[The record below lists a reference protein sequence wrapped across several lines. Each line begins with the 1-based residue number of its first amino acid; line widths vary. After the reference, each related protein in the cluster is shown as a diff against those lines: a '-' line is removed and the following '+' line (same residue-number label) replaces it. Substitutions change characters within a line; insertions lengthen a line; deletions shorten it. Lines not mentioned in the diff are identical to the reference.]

1 MVMRMI
7 AQIQRFDSK
16 APVISYEVVFSD
28 KVPLLEAGSDTCAN
42 DGVITQSC
50 RSTYQGPTQRL
61 SDEIQ
66 WDSHVDKADKLDYA
80 VAASSGVIA
89 GLIDVFYVGELSLD
103 RANAWGREQIEKV
116 VMKVARIEG
125 YTGDDLQGAIRMLE
139 KLHPMA
145 ADGVAEKFGAGL
157 HHYRDFS
164 HHFSIGGLFFSILTQ
179 FTGLVVGTDKAG
191 ALLVEPVPE
200 SHQQFIGKNFEEKI
214 AFGAIEWFFHMVSDM
229 AGSSGSLNGG
239 TGVPGP
245 LLSFMKEISALP
257 FFKDSE
263 SGGTG
268 FRQWLSKAFNG
279 TLLAQ
284 RDEAGKII
292 PGMRRRFD
300 LRTEIGLLG
309 EIGRQSIPVVINQC
323 IVRGFYFCRR
333 LYREIRDLEICSVRE
348 LDRIALEDVLPW
360 GTPAMRRMVTVSSG
374 VFVGVDLADAA
385 VRAIP
390 RKNPVAFV
398 LRVNF
403 VGVATFAVACV
414 VDARASLADRRL
426 EEGESPEEAYERRLS
441 DLGCL
446 ELDFRHARILYSLMR
461 QMVVYDVERE
471 KKDKR
476 AARKRSWLAEWSG
489 MIAETAGIAWAVEDG
504 YFLGEDDL
512 YKEILSLI
520 GDGRDD
526 SWVWLVAMEAML
538 FTPYAALGG
547 GDDKK
552 YKGLK
557 YASDYMN
564 DVFCGRQP
572 IVRKKGLQK
581 LEKAVRSARDG
592 LEGAVVKRAVGVAGA
607 VAVAAATGGVAFY
620 FAPAIAPALAAAL
633 GAQTA
638 ALSGAALTSASLAF
652 LGGGALA
659 VGGAGMAG
667 GTMLIAGGGAL
678 IGAAGASGVS
688 AATSL
693 ALATDG
699 GYVLAECA
707 KLIAFSEE
715 VLVGC
720 YGNTSSVV
728 EIHNALNKR
737 AMEFEVEIEAVR
749 RRLADPDCAE
759 EMGDSTDG
767 EKIDPK
773 KKLKILK
780 RCLKLLKKSD
790 ESLVALLR

>member
-1 MVMRMI
+1 MCGFI
-7 AQIQRFDSK
+7 ESNSKYSNPSHQRS
-16 APVISYEVVFSD
+16 I
-28 KVPLLEAGSDTCAN
+28 
-42 DGVITQSC
+42 
-50 RSTYQGPTQRL
+50 RRL

-66 WDSHVDKADKLDYA
+66 RDPHVDKADKLDYA

-103 RANAWGREQIEKV
+103 RANAWGRGQIEIV

-125 YTGDDLQGAIRMLE
+125 YAGDDLQGAIRMLE
-139 KLHPMA
+139 KLHPMT
-145 ADGVAEKFGAGL
+145 ADGVAEIFGAGL

-179 FTGLVVGTDKAG
+179 FTGLVVGIDKAG
-191 ALLVEPVPE
+191 ALLIEPVPE

-245 LLSFMKEISALP
+245 LLSLMKEISALP

-284 RDEAGKII
+284 RDETGKII

-309 EIGRQSIPVVINQC
+309 EIGRQSIPVVMNQC

-333 LYREIRDLEICSVRE
+333 LYREIRDLEIRSVRE
-348 LDRIALEDVLPW
+348 LDHIALEDVLPW

-374 VFVGVDLADAA
+374 AFVGVDLADAA

-390 RKNPVAFV
+390 RRDPVAFV
-398 LRVNF
+398 LRVNY
-403 VGVATFAVACV
+403 VGIATFAVARV
-414 VDARASLADRRL
+414 VDARTSLADRRL

-461 QMVVYDVERE
+461 QMVIYDIERE

-489 MIAETAGIAWAVEDG
+489 MIAETAGIARAVEDG
-504 YFLGEDDL
+504 YFLAEDDL

-538 FTPYAALGG
+538 FAPYAALGG
-547 GDDKK
+547 DDDK
-552 YKGLK
+552 
-557 YASDYMN
+557 
-564 DVFCGRQP
+564 
-572 IVRKKGLQK
+572 
-581 LEKAVRSARDG
+581 
-592 LEGAVVKRAVGVAGA
+592 
-607 VAVAAATGGVAFY
+607 
-620 FAPAIAPALAAAL
+620 
-633 GAQTA
+633 
-638 ALSGAALTSASLAF
+638 
-652 LGGGALA
+652 
-659 VGGAGMAG
+659 
-667 GTMLIAGGGAL
+667 
-678 IGAAGASGVS
+678 
-688 AATSL
+688 
-693 ALATDG
+693 
-699 GYVLAECA
+699 
-707 KLIAFSEE
+707 
-715 VLVGC
+715 
-720 YGNTSSVV
+720 
-728 EIHNALNKR
+728 
-737 AMEFEVEIEAVR
+737 
-749 RRLADPDCAE
+749 
-759 EMGDSTDG
+759 
-767 EKIDPK
+767 
-773 KKLKILK
+773 
-780 RCLKLLKKSD
+780 
-790 ESLVALLR
+790 